1 MVDGYTLITGAS
13 RGLGKA
19 IAIELSKKN
28 AKLILH
34 YNSGNKEAKEVGE
47 ECKKNG
53 SEVEYIGANL
63 ESLEG
68 VKAIASFLS
77 EKGIKLSGLVNNA
90 GIGGGGDL
98 KQVPED
104 AWDRVQTINIKT
116 PVFLTQQLL
125 PYLQKGSSVVN
136 ISSAAGI
143 RGGISS
149 IAYEASKAALIHA
162 TRSMAITLSPDIRVN
177 SVAPGFVKT
186 DINRAGWENPDFE
199 SMVSR
204 RTPLARWGKPE
215 DIAKAVAFLLSDDS
229 SFITGETLVADGGI
243 TIR

>member
-19 IAIELSKKN
+19 TAIELSKKK

-34 YNSGNKEAKEVGE
+34 YNRGEKEAHEVGE
-47 ECKKNG
+47 ECKRNG

-63 ESLEG
+63 ELLEG
-68 VKAIASFLS
+68 VKTIGAFLS
-77 EKGIKLSGLVNNA
+77 EKAIRLSGLVNNA
-90 GIGGGGDL
+90 GIGGGGDIR
-98 KQVPED
+98 QVPED
-104 AWDRVQTINIKT
+104 AWDRVQNINIKT
-116 PVFLTQQLL
+116 PVFLTQELL

-143 RGGISS
+143 KGGISS

-186 DINRAGWENPDFE
+186 EINKARWEDPEFE
-199 SMVSR
+199 NMVAR

-243 TIR
+243 TLR